1 MNNWFDVS
9 KDGLAQLQKGKSKTF
24 IINELIQNAFDE
36 DITVCQVYISFLNN
50 HLHLSVYDDSPRGF
64 RELSHSYTLYADTYK
79 RGDPKK
85 RGRFNLGEKQVLSI
99 CKKATVETTTGT
111 VIFDETGRHEKPE
124 KTKKGSIVTIDL
136 DATENEYKELLKHT
150 QLLLVPEHIKF
161 IVNDKVIKSKPVFKS
176 FDCSLLT
183 EILENDVMRHR
194 WRKTQVNLIEHDND
208 KSYIYE
214 MGIPIVETDC
224 PWHIDIQQKIQLN
237 IDRDNI
243 LQSYLQDLY
252 AEVLNNTYDDV
263 EEPSALW
270 VRTGMKDDRI
280 KKETVEEIVTKR
292 FGEKVASVN
301 PFDPNANDEATSHGF
316 NVIKGSQMS
325 KEEWNQIKRYDI
337 IKSTSTMFGG
347 TGLAEEKTVTPKDV
361 QYVFAEFAQKVA
373 REALKVNISVH
384 FVRSGISASAY
395 YNPGAHSLTFNLS
408 KLPGNFFDDIT
419 QQNIDLLVHELGH
432 EKGNHTE
439 HNYHKCITKLAGWM
453 VMKALQDPS
462 FFEVN

>member
-9 KDGLAQLQKGKSKTF
+9 KEGLAQLQKGKSKTF

-36 DITVCQVYISFLNN
+36 DIVICKVTTKFNNN

-64 RELSHSYTLYADTYK
+64 IELSHSYTLYADTYK
-79 RGDPKK
+79 RTDPNK

-99 CKKATVETTTGT
+99 CKKASVQSTTGT

-136 DATENEYKELLKHT
+136 EATEKEYKEILKHT
-150 QLLLVPEHIKF
+150 KLLLVPKHIKF
-161 IVNDKVIKSKPVFKS
+161 IVNNEQIKSKPVFKS

-183 EILENDVMRHR
+183 EILEHDVMRHR
-194 WRKTQVNLIEHDND
+194 WRKTQVDLIEHDND
-208 KSYIYE
+208 ISYIYE
-214 MGIPIVETDC
+214 MGIPIVQTDC

-243 LQSYLQDLY
+243 LPSYLQDLY
-252 AEVLNNTYDDV
+252 AEVLNNTYTSI

-280 KKETVEEIVTKR
+280 KKETVQGIVEKR
-292 FGEKVASVN
+292 FGDKVASVN
-301 PFDPNANDEATSHGF
+301 PFDGNANDEATAHGY
-316 NVIKGSQMS
+316 NVIRGSQMS
-325 KEEWNQIKRYDI
+325 KEEWNQIKKYDI
-337 IKSTSTMFGG
+337 IQSTSAMFGAS
-347 TGLAEEKTVTPKDV
+347 GLAEEKAVTPDNN
-361 QYVFAEFAQKVA
+361 QYTFGEFAQRVA
-373 REALKVNISVH
+373 KEALNVNISVN
-384 FVRSGISASAY
+384 FVRSNIAASAF
-395 YNPGAHSLTFNLS
+395 YNTGAHSLTFNLS
-408 KLPGNFFDDIT
+408 KLPKNFFDVLS
-419 QQNIDLLVHELGH
+419 QQNIDLLVHELAH

-439 HNYHKCITKLAGWM
+439 HDYHKCITKLAGWL
-453 VMKALQDPS
+453 VMKALDNPS